1 MRTSVETES
10 YYNVVRYKIKEV
22 IPANGKNNNSK
33 KKKTEVK
40 TNDTKSN

>member
-1 MRTSVETES
+1 MKTSVETES

-22 IPANGKNNNSK
+22 IPANGETNNSK

-40 TNDTKSN
+40 KNDTKSN